1 MVKPLESSNESVTA
15 VATTAIDD
23 EERSMAQEA
32 FKAPGE
38 FKCEECE
45 TEHDNLGE
53 LKDHGN
59 RKHRVTS
66 TPFPQVDGI
75 RESFVET
82 NQMRVL
88 ESQNNSQNSYARN
101 CEHCSKFLRNNSDS
115 AIFQFIHIQSGF
127 IHLYC
132 KSLL

>member
-15 VATTAIDD
+15 VATTEMDD
-23 EERSMAQEA
+23 EERSMAEEA

-45 TEHDNLGE
+45 TKHDNLGE
-53 LKDHGN
+53 LRDHEI

-66 TPFPQVDGI
+66 SPIPQVDGI

-82 NQMRVL
+82 NQMRWL
-88 ESQNNSQNSYARN
+88 E
-101 CEHCSKFLRNNSDS
+101 
-115 AIFQFIHIQSGF
+115 IFHFIDIQSGF
-127 IHLYC
+127 ICLYC